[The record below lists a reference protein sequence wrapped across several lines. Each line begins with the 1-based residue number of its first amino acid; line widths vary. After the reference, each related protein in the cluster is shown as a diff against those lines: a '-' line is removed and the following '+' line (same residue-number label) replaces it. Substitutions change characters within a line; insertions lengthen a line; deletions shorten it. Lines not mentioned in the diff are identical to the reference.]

1 MNASYVLEFHR
12 HNICHHVTII
22 TFIFV
27 VIIKGGNS
35 GIQMLNYILFR

>member
-1 MNASYVLEFHR
+1 MNASHVLEFNR

-27 VIIKGGNS
+27 VIIKGGNN
-35 GIQMLNYILFR
+35 GIQMLNYVSYR